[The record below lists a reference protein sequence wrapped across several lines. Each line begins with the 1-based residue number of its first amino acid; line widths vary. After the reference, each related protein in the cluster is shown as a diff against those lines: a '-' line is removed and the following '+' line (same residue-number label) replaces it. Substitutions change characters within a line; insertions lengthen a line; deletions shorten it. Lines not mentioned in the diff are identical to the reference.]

1 MVMSRWAALVCLLF
15 PSFLSYGQT
24 PAVLGLQASYQQGE
38 TITFTVKN
46 NSDSVLTVSSFLLE
60 KYAPEL
66 KSWYEQAYDLLAI
79 NCREE
84 YGKQV
89 LAIAPHAAK
98 TISWNPRQ
106 VYPTCFDYKK
116 NRGSYRLVFLYYRRT
131 TERGQYYMQEFRIGK

>member
-1 MVMSRWAALVCLLF
+1 MAMIRPLALFCLLF
-15 PSFLSYGQT
+15 SSSLSHGQT
-24 PAVLGLQASYQQGE
+24 LEVLGLQPSYQKGE

-60 KYAPEL
+60 KYAPEI

-79 NCREE
+79 NCREGS
-84 YGKQV
+84 GKQV
-89 LAIAPHAAK
+89 LDIAPTASK

-116 NRGSYRLVFLYYRRT
+116 NSGRYRLVFLYRRRT
-131 TERGQYYMQEFRIGK
+131 TDRGRYYLKEFWIGK